1 MDNIKEKTRP
11 VEVDRFDV
19 DPLESHFLA
28 VVVSRLDKLLPPPIL
43 AAQTVHGGPVC
54 RVRGCFEGQTVK
66 QELISSWILFKTV
79 RS

>member
-11 VEVDRFDV
+11 VEVDRFNV

-43 AAQTVHGGPVC
+43 AAQTVHGGPVW
-54 RVRGCFEGQTVK
+54 RVRGCFE